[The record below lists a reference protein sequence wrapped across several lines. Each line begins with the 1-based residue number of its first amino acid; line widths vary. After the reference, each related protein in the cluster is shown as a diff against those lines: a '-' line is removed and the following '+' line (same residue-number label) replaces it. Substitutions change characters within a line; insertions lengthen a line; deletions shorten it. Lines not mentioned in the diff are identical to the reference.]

1 MIDLFTLDLFTLDL
15 FTFDL
20 FTLDLF
26 TFDFFTLDFFTLDLF
41 TLDNFTLDCFLL
53 KQADVTMMKFYNCHN
68 REGFNIDGKMDANE
82 MNFSNEFCPW
92 QMVSGPSGTFL
103 QSLDFEQNFAEG
115 KDKGDILKNWYYDNG
130 TPFGLGHYESP
141 LFLDPYFLDKFEN
154 GTFGFHMC
162 SALLDN
168 QVIIWHFNN
177 CLTFCCCYQ
186 KNG

>member
-1 MIDLFTLDLFTLDL
+1 
-15 FTFDL
+15 
-20 FTLDLF
+20 
-26 TFDFFTLDFFTLDLF
+26 
-41 TLDNFTLDCFLL
+41 
-53 KQADVTMMKFYNCHN
+53 MMKFYNCHN

-115 KDKGDILKNWYYDNG
+115 QNKGDILKNWYYDND
-130 TPFGLGHYESP
+130 TPLGLVGSYESP

-162 SALLDN
+162 TALLDN
-168 QVIIWHFNN
+168 QVII
-177 CLTFCCCYQ
+177 
-186 KNG
+186 

>member
-1 MIDLFTLDLFTLDL
+1 MERNPFRSCFTLDLFNLDY
-15 FTFDL
+15 FQF
-20 FTLDLF
+20 
-26 TFDFFTLDFFTLDLF
+26 
-41 TLDNFTLDCFLL
+41 

-115 KDKGDILKNWYYDNG
+115 QDKGDILKNWYYDND
-130 TPFGLGHYESP
+130 TPFDLGHYESP
-141 LFLDPYFLDKFEN
+141 LFMDPYFLDKFEN

-177 CLTFCCCYQ
+177 CLTFCCCNR

>member
-1 MIDLFTLDLFTLDL
+1 MERNPFRSCFTLDLFNLDY
-15 FTFDL
+15 FQF
-20 FTLDLF
+20 
-26 TFDFFTLDFFTLDLF
+26 
-41 TLDNFTLDCFLL
+41 

-115 KDKGDILKNWYYDNG
+115 QDKGDILKNWYYDND
-130 TPFGLGHYESP
+130 TPLGLGHYESP
-141 LFLDPYFLDKFEN
+141 LFMDPYFLDKFEN

-168 QVIIWHFNN
+168 QVIIYFNN
-177 CLTFCCCYQ
+177 SLTFCCCYCKKWVLSIYTLIYFSKKMAKIVTSQ
-186 KNG
+186 NGTKFHQI